1 MVYIKRFENF
11 DLGRFSEEE
20 NEEQNNLVNDVQ
32 NVDDFCEDCI
42 DDESFYE
49 KDDDD
54 DDDESKEKEK
64 VWGDEVI
71 ESFMKRFHK

>member
-54 DDDESKEKEK
+54 DESKEK